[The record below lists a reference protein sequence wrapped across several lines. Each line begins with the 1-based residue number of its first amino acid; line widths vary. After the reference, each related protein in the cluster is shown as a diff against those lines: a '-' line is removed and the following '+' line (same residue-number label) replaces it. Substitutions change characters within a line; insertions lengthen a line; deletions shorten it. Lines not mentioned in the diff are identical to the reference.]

1 MRQRVAVRYQFESLA
16 REEPDPYLAHQLKA
30 AGVTG
35 PMFDDTARQAV
46 YQTTKGILRK
56 VNKPPL
62 TALRQAT
69 SRKTPRFE
77 LAERP
82 GTLAV
87 PVARRLPLANGVP
100 AVGRTRI
107 FCQVNFVGLPEMAV
121 TV

>member
-1 MRQRVAVRYQFESLA
+1 LPLTDQPLLRRTLALQMNGPMRQRVAVRYQFESLA

-69 SRKTPRFE
+69 SRKTP
-77 LAERP
+77 LSKILILTVTTARP
-82 GTLAV
+82 SNAGWR
-87 PVARRLPLANGVP
+87 P
-100 AVGRTRI
+100 
-107 FCQVNFVGLPEMAV
+107 
-121 TV
+121 